1 MRVLWYLEL
10 YGRPVA
16 FYTDKASLFQTAEK
30 RRRDEPGVDKDPEE
44 MPPTQIGRALRE
56 LGVAWIAA
64 HSAQAKGRVERGF
77 STAQDRLVKGLRV
90 ARASTLE
97 AANRYLESEFLPWW
111 NQTLVVQPANADD
124 AHRRLGR
131 EHDLA
136 AILSHVEQRQVNNGY
151 IVRYQSK
158 LYQIDRN
165 DVRAGFEAVDR
176 GEFTDYD
183 ESNVQGLAERVK
195 IRGRKRLADEE
206 RVTGTR

>member
-1 MRVLWYLEL
+1 L
-10 YGRPVA
+10 A
-16 FYTDKASLFQTAEK
+16 
-30 RRRDEPGVDKDPEE
+30 
-44 MPPTQIGRALRE
+44 
-56 LGVAWIAA
+56 
-64 HSAQAKGRVERGF
+64 
-77 STAQDRLVKGLRV
+77 GLQV
-90 ARASTLE
+90 ITE
-97 AANRYLESEFLPWW
+97 G
-111 NQTLVVQPANADD
+111 
-124 AHRRLGR
+124 LGR